1 MKILVASDL
10 SEYALAHSF
19 ARAFSAMSID
29 HRAFDIGRSVRA
41 VARLGRVG
49 RELHRFLP
57 VEAWMRKGNREF
69 VLACKDYAPDLL
81 LVFCDAPVLFG
92 SLAFLRSVS
101 RTRLVLYWPDPLTVL
116 SQTQLSS
123 AQLYDCVATY
133 AGSTCSV
140 FKQLGFRSSLWVPF
154 AADTEFLGMPAGF
167 TGPFKYDVTFAGGW
181 RPEREAAFRALRR
194 HFPQL
199 RLAIYSRSWATACK
213 DPTLRSCIV
222 PQELVGRRYGEL
234 IRESRATLNQIDD
247 TNFPAANMRFFEVLA
262 AGGLELSSS
271 CPEMADDLRDG
282 VHLLYYSNHEELVDK
297 MEWVLSHESEA
308 ADIRRNGHDRVLR
321 EHTYVRRVK
330 KLLHELELAA

>member
-101 RTRLVLYWPDPLTVL
+101 R
-116 SQTQLSS
+116 
-123 AQLYDCVATY
+123 
-133 AGSTCSV
+133 
-140 FKQLGFRSSLWVPF
+140 
-154 AADTEFLGMPAGF
+154 
-167 TGPFKYDVTFAGGW
+167 
-181 RPEREAAFRALRR
+181 
-194 HFPQL
+194 
-199 RLAIYSRSWATACK
+199 
-213 DPTLRSCIV
+213 
-222 PQELVGRRYGEL
+222 
-234 IRESRATLNQIDD
+234 
-247 TNFPAANMRFFEVLA
+247 
-262 AGGLELSSS
+262 
-271 CPEMADDLRDG
+271 
-282 VHLLYYSNHEELVDK
+282 
-297 MEWVLSHESEA
+297 
-308 ADIRRNGHDRVLR
+308 
-321 EHTYVRRVK
+321 
-330 KLLHELELAA
+330 